1 MELKSL
7 YTVKKILETESY
19 QKAAQA
25 LNYAQSTITFQI
37 HQLENELSVK
47 LFEKSGKR
55 MILTQEGRALLPYI
69 DQILQATEAMQH
81 FHDRQEALYGN
92 LRIALPESLAT
103 YKMQPVLR
111 AFKTQAP
118 GVKLSLQVM
127 NCYAIYDR
135 LLDGDIDL
143 AIHYDIRPYPGNFE
157 IRNLASYSLAMVA
170 SPNLSTSAGD
180 LITPNQRKDL
190 CHIIN
195 DRNAL
200 YLKILDVYLK
210 QKNIHLEEGIEV
222 WSIEAVK
229 RSVMSN
235 LGIAFLPRFTVE
247 EELQQGRLKE
257 LPLDMPEV
265 RMTAVCAWKKNKW
278 KSPAMEY
285 FLKLLEQRFPDS
297 SSPK

>member
-19 QKAAQA
+19 QRAAQA

-37 HQLENELSVK
+37 HQLEDELSVK

-55 MILTQEGRALLPYI
+55 MLLTQDGKELLPYI

-81 FHDRQEALYGN
+81 FHDSQDGLYGE

-103 YKMQPVLR
+103 YEMQSVLR
-111 AFKTQAP
+111 DFKARAP

-127 NCYAIYDR
+127 NCFAIYDS
-135 LLDGDIDL
+135 LLDGNFDL
-143 AIHYDIRPYPGNFE
+143 AIHYDVRPYPGSFE
-157 IRNLASYSLAMVA
+157 TKKLASYPLTMVA
-170 SPNLSTSAGD
+170 SPELDETAGD
-180 LITPNQRKDL
+180 LIQSNQRKDI

-200 YLKILDVYLK
+200 YLKVLDSYLK
-210 QKNIHLEEGIEV
+210 QKNIHLEDGMEV

-229 RSVMSN
+229 RCVMSK

-247 EELQQGRLKE
+247 EELRQGRLKE
-257 LPLDMPEV
+257 LQLDMPEAH
-265 RMTAVCAWKKNKW
+265 MTALCAWRKNKW
-278 KSPAMEY
+278 KSPAMES
-285 FLKLLEQRFPDS
+285 FLHLLEQHFLSPS
-297 SSPK
+297 SCI

>member
-81 FHDRQEALYGN
+81 FHDRQESLYGN

-127 NCYAIYDR
+127 NCYAIYDS

-200 YLKILDVYLK
+200 YLKILDIYLK

-278 KSPAMEY
+278 KSPAMEN
-285 FLKLLEQRFPDS
+285 FLKLLEQHFPDS

>member
-81 FHDRQEALYGN
+81 FHDRQESLYGN

-118 GVKLSLQVM
+118 GVKLSLRVM
-127 NCYAIYDR
+127 NCYAIYDS

-200 YLKILDVYLK
+200 YLKILDIYLK

-278 KSPAMEY
+278 KSPAMEN
-285 FLKLLEQRFPDS
+285 FLKLLEQHFPDS